1 MEERRR
7 PRVGDVVVYHD
18 PSGKAHNALVKCVFD
33 VQKLVADDDGNFVE
47 DEKGLYIQEDY
58 DPLDLTD
65 LPLVNLVHV
74 SGDKD
79 RQDKCGRQTE
89 IVTSLAHKIS
99 QGVHGFYWRFA
110 WEEPNPYR
118 APTDV

>member
-1 MEERRR
+1 MERRR

-18 PSGKAHNALVKCVFD
+18 PKGTPHNALVKCVFD
-33 VQKLVADDDGNFVE
+33 TQKIVKDDDGNFVE
-47 DEKGLYIQEDY
+47 GEDGVYLMEDY
-58 DPLDLTD
+58 APSDMTD

-74 SGDKD
+74 SSDKN
-79 RQDKCGRQTE
+79 RQDEQGRQTE
-89 IVTSLAHKIS
+89 LVTSLAHKVS
-99 QGVHGFYWRFA
+99 QGVHGFYWRFD